1 MFASFFMSKYHQFRG
16 LLALPFSEAN
26 FFFSTKIGV
35 GKRERVVEKSDKKL
49 HKKDG
54 VQAKK

>member
-1 MFASFFMSKYHQFRG
+1 MFASFLCPNITNSGGFWHYHFLKQI
-16 LLALPFSEAN
+16 
-26 FFFSTKIGV
+26 FFSTKIGV

-54 VQAKK
+54 VQPKK